1 MASRRPPP
9 TAAAAPSSSSAGG
22 RPRVWLLALLVLLAV
37 AAVGLLAGGGLRRL
51 GSGHRVAGSSPAA
64 AAAPAAAR
72 PDLVLITIDTLRA
85 DALGF
90 AGNSRVATPVLN
102 RLAAG
107 GRVFTNAHAHNV
119 VTLPSHAN
127 ILSGLYPYQ
136 HGVRDNTGFV
146 LPSTVA
152 TLATVLLGAGY
163 ATGAFVGA
171 YPLDSRYGLARG
183 FDVYDD
189 RTTLG
194 AGEHQFVLAERRG
207 DEVVG
212 AALEWWRRQRGRPRF
227 LWVHLYDPHARYDPP
242 EPFRG

>member
-102 RLAAG
+102 RLAAA
-107 GRVFTNAHAHNV
+107 GRVFPHAHAHNV

-127 ILSGLYPYQ
+127 ILTGLYPYQ
-136 HGVRDNTGFV
+136 HGVRDNTGYTLDPKV
-146 LPSTVA
+146 Q
-152 TLATVLLGAGY
+152 TLASLLKQKGY
-163 ATGAFVGA
+163 VTGAFIGDF
-171 YPLDSRYGLARG
+171 PLDARYGLTPG

-189 RTTLG
+189 KYPEGKGTLD
-194 AGEHQFVLAERRG
+194 F
-207 DEVVG
+207 
-212 AALEWWRRQRGRPRF
+212 
-227 LWVHLYDPHARYDPP
+227 
-242 EPFRG
+242 